1 MINFCKYFSLN
12 FINLCEVFKIRF
24 KDDLEF
30 VIVPNTP
37 EGLDWFDKQLYRTMD
52 QQQRVVNIDKA
63 IQ

>member
-12 FINLCEVFKIRF
+12 FINLFEVFKIRF
-24 KDDLEF
+24 KDDLKF
-30 VIVPNTP
+30 IIVPNTP